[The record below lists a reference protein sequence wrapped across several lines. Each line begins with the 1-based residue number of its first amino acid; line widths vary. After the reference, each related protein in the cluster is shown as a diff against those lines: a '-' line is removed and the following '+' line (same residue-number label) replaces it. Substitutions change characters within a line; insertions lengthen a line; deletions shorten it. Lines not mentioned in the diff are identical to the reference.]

1 MRYHPGSAQ
10 IFVLVAVGL
19 RVKSMSKELFLGIDQ
34 GSSSTKTVLL
44 DTVGEV
50 VHELHLAVPEPQSLD
65 RSVEQDGEALL
76 SSVVDLFLQAKQWA
90 HEEGHVLRAAGI
102 ACQRSGVLAWRALDG
117 IPIHKMITWADT
129 RTYPIIQNFGLGTER
144 ISGKTGIP
152 TIAHFAAGKIAFL
165 QREFLEPSVH
175 VGTLDSFLVY
185 RLSGRRVFAT
195 EDTMASRT
203 MLYTLAGR
211 DWDGGLCH
219 DFKVDI
225 KRLPRIHPSLA
236 PHTTF
241 EGIPVLA
248 MIGDQQAAL
257 IGRLNQKRRPLL
269 NLGTIASVMID
280 TGVDCRP
287 MPGLITTVFL
297 SRLIPGGF
305 SKEFRFFSE
314 ITSPISGSI
323 LLEPCKRQWA
333 KDASDL
339 NALCI
344 NSYKESPQGR
354 ATAYFVHR
362 RSALPHWP
370 NGVSNVMV
378 SKPEATVGDRA
389 RAIVENVGNLI
400 LRMFDELIEK
410 GMLKSAAAPVE
421 FDVAGG
427 GSELDYLLQYL
438 ADCSGFAFHRLV
450 NRNAGARGAALCAW
464 MSSTGVFEA
473 YALNREEPDETYV
486 CENSDRRKRYLMWQ
500 RLERDVLA
508 KTLPPQAV
516 IEE

>member
-1 MRYHPGSAQ
+1 
-10 IFVLVAVGL
+10 
-19 RVKSMSKELFLGIDQ
+19 MSSELFLGIDQ
-34 GSSSTKTVLL
+34 GSSSTKAVLL
-44 DTVGEV
+44 GSGGEV
-50 VHELHLAVPEPQSLD
+50 MREFQVAVPEPEYLD

-76 SSVVDLFLQAKQWA
+76 SSVVDLFLQAKAWA
-90 HEEGHVLRAAGI
+90 HEEGHAIRAAGL
-102 ACQRSGVLAWRALDG
+102 ACQRSGVLAWRSLDG
-117 IPIHKMITWADT
+117 IPVHKMITWADT
-129 RTYPIIQNFGLGTER
+129 RTYPVIQNFGLGTER
-144 ISGKTGIP
+144 ISVKTGIP
-152 TIAHFAAGKIAFL
+152 TIAHFAAGKIALL

-175 VGTLDSFLVY
+175 IGTLDSFLVY

-203 MLYTLAGR
+203 MLYALAGR
-211 DWDGGLCH
+211 DWDAGLCH
-219 DFKVDI
+219 EFKVDV

-248 MIGDQQAAL
+248 MVGDQQAAL
-257 IGRLNQKRRPLL
+257 IGRLNETRRPLL
-269 NLGTIASVMID
+269 NLGTIASIMID
-280 TGVDCRP
+280 TGVDSKP
-287 MPGLITTVFL
+287 MPGLISTVFL

-305 SKEFRFFSE
+305 SREFRFLSE
-314 ITSPISGSI
+314 ITSPVTGSV
-323 LLEPCKRQWA
+323 LLEPCKRKWA
-333 KDASDL
+333 KDAVDL
-339 NALCI
+339 NALCV
-344 NSYKESPQGR
+344 NSYKEFPQGR

-370 NGVSNVMV
+370 DGVGNVMV
-378 SKPEATVGDRA
+378 AKPEATDSDRA
-389 RAIVENVGNLI
+389 RAVVENVGNLV

-410 GMLKSAAAPVE
+410 GLLRTTAVPIE

-438 ADCSGFAFHRLV
+438 ADCSGFTFHRLA
-450 NRNAGARGAALCAW
+450 NRNAGARGAALSAW

-508 KTLPPQAV
+508 KTLPSHAV